1 MNTTGRFLVLF
12 FSISGLL
19 LATESTLAGGWSADE
34 LEAALDNPGRAQAD
48 KDRDAARKPA
58 NVIAFSGIEPG
69 MTVLDVMASAGYY
82 TEVLSV
88 AVGEDGTVYAQNSIR
103 MLQGRDGA
111 TDKALSARLADERL
125 SNVVRMDGSLS
136 EIDIAAG
143 SLDAAFTALNFHD
156 TYYMAGPDVATA
168 WLQQVH
174 NKLKPNGILVLIDHV
189 GDPDQDN
196 AKLHRIPK
204 QIAVDL
210 ATEAGFVIEADSDV
224 LSHPEDDKT
233 QMVFGQDIRGKTDRF
248 VLKLRKAGLTHEA
261 RDREVRRFGGS
272 GHYNALTTPLPV
284 ALFSS
289 APSRSGTASR
299 IQPLLCRR
307 AGQGMA

>member
-82 TEVLSV
+82 TEVLAV

-248 VLKLRKAGLTHEA
+248 VLKLRKTG
-261 RDREVRRFGGS
+261 
-272 GHYNALTTPLPV
+272 
-284 ALFSS
+284 
-289 APSRSGTASR
+289 
-299 IQPLLCRR
+299 
-307 AGQGMA
+307 